1 MIEYAL
7 ESCCF
12 GCNTVTFVGPLNH
25 FEKFYK
31 NTDLVIPVQTSISNT
46 EFFGHNFIH
55 MLEIQAV
62 SFFGEPVKH
71 DPDKM
76 IRTISRSILSTYPL
90 FIIALVMALTA
101 GVAIWLLVSKLV
113 LLNNLQIDIFK
124 TLTVRDVTT

>member
-1 MIEYAL
+1 MIGYAL

-12 GCNTVTFVGPLNH
+12 GCNTVKYVGPFVH

-31 NTDLVIPVQTSISNT
+31 DSDLVIPVQTSISNT

-55 MLEIQAV
+55 MLEVQAV

-76 IRTISRSILSTYPL
+76 VRTISRAVLSTYPL

-101 GVAIWLLVSKLV
+101 GVAIWLLVSFYLFLV
-113 LLNNLQIDIFK
+113 VVD
-124 TLTVRDVTT
+124 